1 MAEEELQRGA
11 PRAHRRRRVALHL
24 LHAQQVRPHLR
35 FVEGRRIALRVLA
48 RLAHIAVI
56 LLPRGGSEA
65 AQGQRFVEQAQRIV
79 LKNARRRS
87 ARGLTGGFVRGHSP
101 RVLPLITAPSTLSSP
116 PIPRDTC
123 VLLRRAS
130 GFVQHSPQPTIGPRP
145 RWLTSTLGKILCK
158 PHMKSSW
165 KKEPPVCSAKRLKRS
180 GRSLS
185 AGAVPQDGRLGFGIS
200 R

>member
-35 FVEGRRIALRVLA
+35 FVERRRIALRALPQ
-48 RLAHIAVI
+48 LAHIAVI
-56 LLPRGGSEA
+56 LLPRGGGEGGA
-65 AQGQRFVEQAQRIV
+65 GERFVEQAQRIV

-130 GFVQHSPQPTIGPRP
+130 GFVQPPGGTNLVKP
-145 RWLTSTLGKILCK
+145 RWFIVTCGKNRHQPLAVTT
-158 PHMKSSW
+158 PRVERMDATGL
-165 KKEPPVCSAKRLKRS
+165 PPRHR
-180 GRSLS
+180 
-185 AGAVPQDGRLGFGIS
+185 
-200 R
+200 